1 MKLFVL
7 FALVAVA
14 ACQYV
19 PGSDKEAQIVKNLYE
34 AAVDNSFVTD
44 VETSNGIL
52 VKAYGESL
60 PGPRAGDGHLAPERQ
75 LPVRRARRPDDPR
88 RMGGR
93 REGLPRHLGRHSRGS
108 RRPGGRH
115 RRAAVLDGRRATGR
129 VGTDSRRRA
138 GIDTKERPP
147 GLEM

>member
-60 PGPRAGDGHLAPERQ
+60 PGPEPETGTSRQSGSYQYVAPDGQTIRVEWEADERGYRATSDVIPEGADG
-75 LPVRRARRPDDPR
+75 
-88 RMGGR
+88 
-93 REGLPRHLGRHSRGS
+93 
-108 RRPGGRH
+108 
-115 RRAAVLDGRRATGR
+115 RAAATG
-129 VGTDSRRRA
+129 
-138 GIDTKERPP
+138 EQQF
-147 GLEM
+147 